1 MKSDS
6 TRSAPSV
13 LIALVTAA
21 ATLPAAAADDTTLE
35 KVTIFGDQTPDY
47 RTQDVQVGPLGPR
60 PVMDLPYSLDVVPD
74 SLSIVQQLKSRARS
88 HGVPFP
94 TTRDRHLARYCSS
107 RSTAPDPNFTT
118 VELPPELAVT
128 ADDGLSVLGHREAA
142 LRFALFVMSP
152 EAQRLIGLYGFTPV
166 AQSQAAH

>member
-1 MKSDS
+1 MKSHS

-47 RTQDVQVGPLGPR
+47 RTPDAQVGPLGPR

-74 SLSIVQQLKSRARS
+74 SLSIVQQLKSVRELFRYLPNGGCFLPAR
-88 HGVPFP
+88 
-94 TTRDRHLARYCSS
+94 
-107 RSTAPDPNFTT
+107 
-118 VELPPELAVT
+118 
-128 ADDGLSVLGHREAA
+128 
-142 LRFALFVMSP
+142 
-152 EAQRLIGLYGFTPV
+152 V
-166 AQSQAAH
+166 AQSQAAY